1 MPGLLPIVLAVS
13 SVASAQSPVSRLF
26 AATSEGPFVSY
37 SWGEHWSR
45 IRPELRGFTG
55 AIEDFLCLGPWVFTG
70 GSDGLFLSE
79 DFGENY
85 RAVAA
90 WPKGAP
96 PITSFLAGKLFPL
109 EPTVFVGTTAGLY
122 RVKGSGSKW
131 TRIGESAIQ
140 SAVRA
145 MSWPGP
151 LLYVATDAGLFRTG
165 DSGDS
170 FERIGAGLP
179 EEPLLS
185 LALSRF
191 FPLETIVFVGTAGSG
206 LYKSEDAG
214 DRFESV
220 GTGLLGKETVH
231 AVVWWGGLLLV
242 GTDRGLFLSEDAGKE
257 WEQAAEFRG
266 RRVLAIEV
274 PGLDADMA
282 SDVIV
287 GTDLGVYKS
296 SDGAKTFRRVQEGM
310 GAIEVRALATFPI
323 YPENSIR

>member
-1 MPGLLPIVLAVS
+1 MPGLLPIALAI
-13 SVASAQSPVSRLF
+13 ASAAPAQWPVSRLF
-26 AATSEGPFVSY
+26 AATTEGPFVSY

-45 IRPELRGFTG
+45 IRPDLRGFTG
-55 AIEDFLCLGPWVFTG
+55 EIEDFLCLGPWVFAG

-79 DFGENY
+79 DYGENY
-85 RAVAA
+85 RPVEA
-90 WPKGAP
+90 WPKSAP

-109 EPTVFVGTTAGLY
+109 EPTVFVGTSAGLY
-122 RVKGSGSKW
+122 RVRGSGSKW

-151 LLYVATDAGLFRTG
+151 RLYVATDAGLFRTEDG
-165 DSGDS
+165 GDS
-170 FERIGAGLP
+170 FARIGADLP
-179 EEPLLS
+179 EKPLLS

-191 FPLETIVFVGTAGSG
+191 FPIETIVFVGTAGSG
-206 LYKSEDAG
+206 LYKSEDGG
-214 DRFESV
+214 DHFEPV
-220 GTGLLGKETVH
+220 GSDLLGKETVR
-231 AVVWWGGLLLV
+231 AVVWWGALLLV
-242 GTDRGLFLSEDAGKE
+242 GTDRGLFLSEDAGKK
-257 WEQAAEFRG
+257 WERAADFQG

-274 PGLDADMA
+274 PGLDADVA

-296 SDGAKTFRRVQEGM
+296 SDGARTFRRVQEGM
-310 GAIEVRALATFPI
+310 GPIEVRALATFPV